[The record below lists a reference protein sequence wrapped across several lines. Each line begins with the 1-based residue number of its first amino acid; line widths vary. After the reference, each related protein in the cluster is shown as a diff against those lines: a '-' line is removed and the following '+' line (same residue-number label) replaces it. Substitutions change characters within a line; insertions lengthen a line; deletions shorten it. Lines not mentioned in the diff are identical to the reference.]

1 MSYLEAT
8 TEQCLVIREL
18 HLSVL
23 EVSKAEACEKYFIG
37 VAYGTD

>member
-8 TEQCLVIREL
+8 TEQSLVIREL

-23 EVSKAEACEKYFIG
+23 EVSKAEACEKYFTG
-37 VAYGTD
+37 VAYGMD